1 MRCGRSH
8 GAALLSAGQILGD
21 YPGGF
26 AVCSRAVLRRDW
38 RRRCEAVRSIE
49 RLRWFGGRNNSAF
62 YRAAFNAHILR
73 NLFGSSE
80 NQRKNGG
87 EISAVCSFSAVWICL
102 YNFVDVK
109 GKHMKLLKNRTV
121 LGVVCIALS
130 LIICFAIT
138 PLFNA
143 AKENTTEIVR
153 MKKDVKIGQEIT
165 EKDVEIVEVGA
176 YNLPADVLKKSED
189 VVGKYVSSELLA
201 GEYVLPGK
209 ISNTPASENAYLYN
223 LTGEKRAISVTI
235 PSFAGGLS
243 GKIISGD
250 IVSVIAVD
258 YRESGETVVPDELQY
273 VEVIAVTDKEGYD
286 EDEVVVT
293 TDGEEEP
300 DLPETVTLLV
310 TPAQANILAE
320 LEADGEIHLSLVYRG
335 TSENAQKFIAAQE
348 KLLNELAEAEKAE
361 EEKSEIPTVPTVSE
375 PALPNEIPTENEEK
389 YPVIDT
395 VIIETPETLTTEETE
410 VTADG

>member
-1 MRCGRSH
+1 
-8 GAALLSAGQILGD
+8 
-21 YPGGF
+21 
-26 AVCSRAVLRRDW
+26 
-38 RRRCEAVRSIE
+38 
-49 RLRWFGGRNNSAF
+49 
-62 YRAAFNAHILR
+62 
-73 NLFGSSE
+73 
-80 NQRKNGG
+80 
-87 EISAVCSFSAVWICL
+87 
-102 YNFVDVK
+102 
-109 GKHMKLLKNRTV
+109 MKLLKNRTV

-243 GKIISGD
+243 SKIISGD

>member
-1 MRCGRSH
+1 
-8 GAALLSAGQILGD
+8 
-21 YPGGF
+21 
-26 AVCSRAVLRRDW
+26 
-38 RRRCEAVRSIE
+38 
-49 RLRWFGGRNNSAF
+49 
-62 YRAAFNAHILR
+62 
-73 NLFGSSE
+73 
-80 NQRKNGG
+80 
-87 EISAVCSFSAVWICL
+87 
-102 YNFVDVK
+102 
-109 GKHMKLLKNRTV
+109 MKLLKNRTV

-189 VVGKYVSSELLA
+189 VVGKYVFSELLA
-201 GEYVLPGK
+201 GEYVLPEK
-209 ISNTPASENAYLYN
+209 ISDTPASENAYLYN

-243 GKIISGD
+243 GKLISGD

-293 TDGEEEP
+293 ADGEEEP

-348 KLLNELAEAEKAE
+348 KLLNELAEAENAK
-361 EEKSEIPTVPTVSE
+361 EEKSEILTVPTVSE
-375 PALPNEIPTENEEK
+375 PALPNEIPAENEEK

>member
-1 MRCGRSH
+1 
-8 GAALLSAGQILGD
+8 
-21 YPGGF
+21 
-26 AVCSRAVLRRDW
+26 
-38 RRRCEAVRSIE
+38 
-49 RLRWFGGRNNSAF
+49 
-62 YRAAFNAHILR
+62 
-73 NLFGSSE
+73 
-80 NQRKNGG
+80 
-87 EISAVCSFSAVWICL
+87 
-102 YNFVDVK
+102 
-109 GKHMKLLKNRTV
+109 MKLLKNRTV

-209 ISNTPASENAYLYN
+209 ISDTPASENAYLYN

>member
-1 MRCGRSH
+1 
-8 GAALLSAGQILGD
+8 
-21 YPGGF
+21 
-26 AVCSRAVLRRDW
+26 
-38 RRRCEAVRSIE
+38 
-49 RLRWFGGRNNSAF
+49 
-62 YRAAFNAHILR
+62 
-73 NLFGSSE
+73 
-80 NQRKNGG
+80 
-87 EISAVCSFSAVWICL
+87 
-102 YNFVDVK
+102 
-109 GKHMKLLKNRTV
+109 MKLLKNRTV

-176 YNLPADVLKKSED
+176 YNLPSDVLKKSED

-201 GEYVLPGK
+201 GEYVLPEK
-209 ISNTPASENAYLYN
+209 ISDTPASENAYLYN

-243 GKIISGD
+243 GKLISGD

-258 YRESGETVVPDELQY
+258 FRESGETVVPDELQY

-286 EDEVVVT
+286 ENEVVVT
-293 TDGEEEP
+293 ADGEEEP

-335 TSENAQKFIAAQE
+335 TSDNAQKFIAAQE
-348 KLLNELAEAEKAE
+348 KLLNELAEAEKVE
-361 EEKSEIPTVPTVSE
+361 EEKTEAPTTPTVTE
-375 PALPNEIPTENEEK
+375 PAPSEEVPAENEEK
-389 YPVIDT
+389 NPVIDT
-395 VIIETPETLTTEETE
+395 VIIESDQETETAETE
-410 VTADG
+410 VTADGEPV

>member
-1 MRCGRSH
+1 
-8 GAALLSAGQILGD
+8 
-21 YPGGF
+21 
-26 AVCSRAVLRRDW
+26 
-38 RRRCEAVRSIE
+38 
-49 RLRWFGGRNNSAF
+49 
-62 YRAAFNAHILR
+62 
-73 NLFGSSE
+73 
-80 NQRKNGG
+80 
-87 EISAVCSFSAVWICL
+87 
-102 YNFVDVK
+102 
-109 GKHMKLLKNRTV
+109 MKLLKNRTV

-395 VIIETPETLTTEETE
+395 VIIETPETLSTEETE

>member
-1 MRCGRSH
+1 
-8 GAALLSAGQILGD
+8 
-21 YPGGF
+21 
-26 AVCSRAVLRRDW
+26 
-38 RRRCEAVRSIE
+38 
-49 RLRWFGGRNNSAF
+49 
-62 YRAAFNAHILR
+62 
-73 NLFGSSE
+73 
-80 NQRKNGG
+80 
-87 EISAVCSFSAVWICL
+87 
-102 YNFVDVK
+102 
-109 GKHMKLLKNRTV
+109 MKLLKNRTV
-121 LGVVCIALS
+121 LVVVCIALS

-189 VVGKYVSSELLA
+189 VVGKYVFSELLA
-201 GEYVLPGK
+201 GEYVLPEK
-209 ISNTPASENAYLYN
+209 KSDTPASENAYLYN

-243 GKIISGD
+243 GKLISVD

-258 YRESGETVVPDELQY
+258 FRESGETLVPDELQY

-286 EDEVVVT
+286 ENEVVVT
-293 TDGEEEP
+293 ADGEEEP

-335 TSENAQKFIAAQE
+335 TADNAQKFISSQE

-361 EEKSEIPTVPTVSE
+361 EEKSEIPTAPTVSE
-375 PALPNEIPTENEEK
+375 PAPSEEVPTENEEQN
-389 YPVIDT
+389 PVIDS
-395 VIIETPETLTTEETE
+395 VIIKTEQETETAETE
-410 VTADG
+410 VTADGESV